1 MNQKLQ
7 QTVDK
12 VKDAANI
19 VDVIGEFLT
28 LKKAGVSYKAICPFH
43 NDKNPSFYVSPV

>member
-12 VKDAANI
+12 VKDAVNI

-28 LKKAGVSYKAICPFH
+28 LKKAAI
-43 NDKNPSFYVSPV
+43 KPSARSITTRIPRSMSRR